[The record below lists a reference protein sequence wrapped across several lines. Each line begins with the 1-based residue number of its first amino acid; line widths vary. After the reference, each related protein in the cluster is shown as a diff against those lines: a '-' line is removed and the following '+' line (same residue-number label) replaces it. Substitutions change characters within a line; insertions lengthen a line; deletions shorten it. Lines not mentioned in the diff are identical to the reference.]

1 MVWPGDDQGYGS
13 GGQRPRN
20 QGGWYPP
27 SDAPN
32 GPSGPGGY
40 SGSGS
45 WGGSGGNGGSGG
57 WGGSG
62 GSGYGGSGHGG
73 PVDYGGPPGYP
84 PPPPPGP
91 SGGIIAAIVVIAIVL
106 IGGGV
111 GTAVAVSKGSKK
123 HSPQVASSKVPA
135 YPPPSLVPSS
145 PPPAQAKVPG
155 WHAVVAVKHGV
166 TYDVPPGTWKVES
179 PDTVVGFED
188 PSGKPEVAGS
198 GAAVYKQ
205 GYCQGHSGSW
215 RAQAAVAGY
224 STKDLAAD
232 AKDAAQR
239 WATYGYTP
247 SSGNA
252 PTVTVGGAQP
262 IDAGG
267 TPGREATATVT
278 VHDSGDPCSPPRGV
292 VHAAAVPLTTGEV
305 AVLVVIADQGVPDE
319 FADADLE
326 KIARSVRLTA

>member
-1 MVWPGDDQGYGS
+1 MVWPGDDQGYRG
-13 GGQRPRN
+13 GGQRPQN
-20 QGGWYPP
+20 QGGWHPP
-27 SDAPN
+27 SD

-40 SGSGS
+40 
-45 WGGSGGNGGSGG
+45 GGSGG

-62 GSGYGGSGHGG
+62 YGGSGYGGSGG
-73 PVDYGGPPGYP
+73 YGGPPGYP

-91 SGGIIAAIVVIAIVL
+91 SGGIIAAIVVIVIVL

-111 GTAVAVSKGSKK
+111 GTAVAVSKGNKK
-123 HSPQVASSKVPA
+123 HSPPVASSKVPSHDPS

-224 STKDLAAD
+224 STQDLAAD
-232 AKDAAQR
+232 AKDAAQK
-239 WATYGYTP
+239 WGTYGYTP

-252 PTVTVGGAQP
+252 PTVTVGGARP

-267 TPGREATATVT
+267 TPGQEATATVT

-292 VHAAAVPLTTGEV
+292 VHAAAVPLKTGEV
-305 AVLVVIADQGVPDE
+305 AVLVVIADQGVSDE

-326 KIARSVRLTA
+326 KIARSVRLTE